1 MENFQQRDMYDFVDD
16 GVNKSI
22 YTILNEYH
30 PFLKRDFSLAN
41 LVNHMPDVEYTNSVK
56 NICIRDYQ
64 GIVTSLSKLLLEKT
78 NTGKLFEDRGE
89 DASKEELNR
98 IFEEL
103 KASCEGN
110 SDCKFFSTIREYVE
124 YAQKTVED
132 SETKPLR
139 DAVVKNAVEFLSPED
154 AYKHRERL
162 IGLIYFTQAENRV
175 KAMSPKRREAG
186 QFPEWDRMTAI
197 KKILTKRDGLR
208 EYDQYYEEASR
219 EIKKAALAAME
230 KARISTTCKIKR
242 ATFAIRALEPTRAKY
257 KKLDNE
263 KMQNLFERLKR
274 MPKKEENSWSYDPLK
289 KPELL
294 CDLQA
299 EYSENGIENQRV
311 VAFRYGRFK
320 YGRTQ
325 NEEGGF
331 NIDNTDVMPEL
342 VGISRIGKDGTKT
355 YFVLMPPIDRIKY
368 RPATDKTVDPGDRL
382 LKFTVTQDIEVPT
395 TSGGKRVQRKTVPT
409 DVVDGKTGKKVNIFR
424 NKEIPEEL
432 EEFFAKVYFSDEYLS
447 SVIENNARYLG
458 SVEQGED
465 GPVIHPSDEEK
476 LDLSAAHYAAYFPGR
491 VGKLMVRNFESFCS
505 STELEI
511 RQYNLVNDRERE
523 LKAKAKPSKSKKDD
537 GQGLDD

>member
-1 MENFQQRDMYDFVDD
+1 MEKFQQQDMYDFIDD

-22 YTILNEYH
+22 YAILNEYH

-41 LVNHMPDVEYTNSVK
+41 LVNHMPDVEYTSSGK
-56 NICIRDYQ
+56 NIYIRDYQ
-64 GIVTSLSKLLLEKT
+64 GIVSSFSKLLLEKT
-78 NTGKLFEDRGE
+78 STGKLFEDKEE
-89 DASKEELNR
+89 DTSKEELNR

-110 SDCKFFSTIREYVE
+110 SDCKFFSTIREYIE
-124 YAQKTVED
+124 YAQKTIED
-132 SETKPLR
+132 PETKPLR
-139 DAVVKNAVEFLSPED
+139 DAIVKNAAEFLSPED

-162 IGLIYFTQAENRV
+162 IGMIYFAQAENRV
-175 KAMSPKRREAG
+175 KAMSPMRREAG

-197 KKILTKRDGLR
+197 KKILTKKNGLR
-208 EYDQYYEEASR
+208 EYDEYYEEASR
-219 EIKKAALAAME
+219 EIKKAALEAMG
-230 KARISTTCKIKR
+230 KARVATACKIKR
-242 ATFAIRALEPTRAKY
+242 ASFAIRALEPTKARYPKSN
-257 KKLDNE
+257 NE
-263 KMQNLFERLKR
+263 KMQSLFERLKR
-274 MPKKEENSWSYDPLK
+274 MPKKEENSWSYTPLE

-368 RPATDKTVDPGDRL
+368 RPASDKTVDPGDRL
-382 LKFTVTQDIEVPT
+382 LKFTVTQDVEVPT
-395 TSGGKRVQRKTVPT
+395 SSGKKRVQRKTVPT
-409 DVVDGKTGKKVNIFR
+409 DVVDAKTGKKVNIYR

-447 SVIENNARYLG
+447 SAIENNARYLG

-465 GPVIHPSDEEK
+465 GPVIITSDEGK
-476 LDLSAAHYAAYFPGR
+476 LDLAAAHYAAYFPGR
-491 VGKLMVRNFESFCS
+491 VGRLMVRNFESFCS

-523 LKAKAKPSKSKKDD
+523 LKSKAKTSRPKKDE